1 MLSARCL
8 ALGTVDQ
15 HTQTDTHPEDT
26 GSGPIKRF
34 IVWIRDPVEF
44 RGIAL
49 SRSERRPLAGPVNS
63 VAHGKTTENR
73 SARSRSSV
81 HVREFLVLSR
91 ERDQS
96 RGRVRGLPRAMV
108 SFLFICLAAARLR
121 FLGYDPTEAASSRLD
136 ASAAPSESWGDWTH
150 LKRSSEDMH
159 AGRDMWT
166 LPRQLAALI
175 LPSIVQEN
183 APSPLLHLRQTK
195 RSISTTTYFWQS
207 SSLLASPNRL
217 RRAVRWIESWK

>member
-15 HTQTDTHPEDT
+15 HTHTHTHPEDT
-26 GSGPIKRF
+26 GPGPIKRF
-34 IVWIRDPVEF
+34 IVWIRDPIEF

-81 HVREFLVLSR
+81 HAREFLVLSR
-91 ERDQS
+91 ERDQNAKEECVVFWCD
-96 RGRVRGLPRAMV
+96 RLVCV
-108 SFLFICLAAARLR
+108 DCLAAARLR

-159 AGRDMWT
+159 AGRDM
-166 LPRQLAALI
+166 
-175 LPSIVQEN
+175 
-183 APSPLLHLRQTK
+183 
-195 RSISTTTYFWQS
+195 
-207 SSLLASPNRL
+207 
-217 RRAVRWIESWK
+217 